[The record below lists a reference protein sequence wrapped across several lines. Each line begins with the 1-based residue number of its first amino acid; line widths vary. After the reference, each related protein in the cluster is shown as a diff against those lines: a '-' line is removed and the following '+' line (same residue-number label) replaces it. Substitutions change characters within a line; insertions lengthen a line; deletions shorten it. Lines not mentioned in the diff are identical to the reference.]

1 MPKSAYFGDGK
12 RVHRVKPSP
21 FSEFDLISRCGH
33 QASIERWTLT
43 KDPETCGI
51 CPRTN
56 YYGRF
61 MEEWDSWEEEPA

>member
-1 MPKSAYFGDGK
+1 MKFAYLGNGT

-33 QASIERWTLT
+33 CASRERWTLT

-51 CPRTN
+51 CPRSN
-56 YYGRF
+56 CNGRF
-61 MEEWDSWEEEPA
+61 MEKWDRWPEEVAP